1 MPPGLYLRL
10 RAVVEYIEEHLDATQ
25 PRDGHADQW
34 CSEHLAQ
41 AQQQANETARPR
53 GPKGPTPAQ
62 AWQQRPAL
70 GAGER
75 RQFGDTVRALER
87 EVRQREGLPLEEK
100 LQRKDEGAVQREVL
114 RRVLVAHG
122 YLLFTRRRIPIPIR
136 GRKAA
141 KIT

>member
-1 MPPGLYLRL
+1 
-10 RAVVEYIEEHLDATQ
+10 
-25 PRDGHADQW
+25 
-34 CSEHLAQ
+34 
-41 AQQQANETARPR
+41 
-53 GPKGPTPAQ
+53 
-62 AWQQRPAL
+62 
-70 GAGER
+70 
-75 RQFGDTVRALER
+75 LER